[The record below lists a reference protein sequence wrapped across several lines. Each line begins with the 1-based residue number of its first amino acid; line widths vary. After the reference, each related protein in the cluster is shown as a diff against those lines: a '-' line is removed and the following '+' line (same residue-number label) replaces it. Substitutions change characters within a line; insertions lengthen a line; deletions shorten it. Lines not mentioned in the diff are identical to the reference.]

1 MRQPRGQASQSKI
14 MVLELTRKPALVVQH
29 TGIPSGVACLQ
40 VEDETSSA
48 NNAFSGMGTPSVSQ
62 LESPAEVPQMS
73 TGMAGH
79 PSLATAGSMP
89 ESEAYGEEE
98 ANKKDTAAADDLR
111 ELAAKGVC
119 APLWR
124 TNQPVQPVSRPCMPT
139 LARTG

>member
-1 MRQPRGQASQSKI
+1 MYKRSGMRRR
-14 MVLELTRKPALVVQH
+14 T
-29 TGIPSGVACLQ
+29 ACLQ

-62 LESPAEVPQMS
+62 LESPAEAPQMS
-73 TGMAGH
+73 TGIAGL
-79 PSLATAGSMP
+79 PGLATAGSML
-89 ESEAYGEEE
+89 ESEAYGEED

-124 TNQPVQPVSRPCMPT
+124 TNQPVQPVS
-139 LARTG
+139 